1 MYFFRVLQWQLTEL
15 QEGGIDGISQ
25 SIEKVVLV
33 KLCLLLGGKWL
44 GLVFISGITILVCPA
59 CIIMY
64 INHKT
69 KIVS

>member
-44 GLVFISGITILVCPA
+44 CLVFISGITISVCPA

-64 INHKT
+64 TNHKT
-69 KIVS
+69 KL